1 MATEVKKEEIE
12 SKIQAILA
20 DKLGLEG
27 STLARNASFTDDLG
41 LDSLDVMETFA
52 ELEKNFH
59 VRIADEDAE
68 KLKTVGAVIDYVIMR
83 MN

>member
-1 MATEVKKEEIE
+1 MATEVKKEEIT
-12 SKIQAILA
+12 SKIQAILT

-68 KLKTVGAVIDYVIMR
+68 KLKTVGAVIDYVVTR